1 MYGRKE
7 GDSRVHFIGE
17 GSVQS
22 QVILVTAVM
31 NTNFDNMD
39 MQKIQ
44 GRLAEIF
51 CEYISSE
58 NPG

>member
-22 QVILVTAVM
+22 QVILVTVVM

-44 GRLAEIF
+44 GHF
-51 CEYISSE
+51 CRNIL
-58 NPG
+58 